1 MIVPPSTAP
10 PRRPDP
16 PASATPGVVLMQLSN
31 ASFVLRIVLHLSM
44 VLLLMAGTSTAAGS
58 SPSFSPEQV
67 AFFETKVRPVLA
79 ASCQKCHG
87 EAKQSS
93 GLRLDSREAMLE
105 GGENGP
111 AVVSGNPDQS
121 LMIQVV
127 RHIHADIKMPPK
139 GKLSETEIESISGW
153 VKMGMPWPESV
164 TKTGAGASD
173 DASKTHWA
181 FLPVKVVTPPTVKAQ
196 TKVFT
201 PVDSFVLDRL
211 EKAGIAPAA
220 EADRRTLIRRLSFGL
235 TGLPPT
241 ALEVKAFEEDRAP
254 DAYDRVVDRLLNS
267 PHYGEKWARHWL
279 DVARY
284 ADTKGYVFM
293 EERRYPF
300 AYTYRDYVI
309 RALNGDKPY
318 DRFLVEQI
326 AADRLG
332 PENDPGT
339 MAALGFLTVGRR
351 FLNNREDIIDDRID
365 VVGRGLMGLTVA
377 CARCHDHKFDPIP
390 TDDYYSL
397 FGVFNSSVEPA
408 EAPEIPAS
416 VSDALREDF
425 HKQIAVKQ
433 KVLEEF
439 QNNKIN
445 VIRGELSSHTS
456 LYLKAAVDLNFEAKN
471 PDLNERA
478 KVETLNPG
486 LLRGVMM
493 RWKTKLDA
501 TRGSAD
507 PLFAPWHAFAAIAG
521 PEFSRRAPGVAQAM
535 ASDDDPKHNNPV
547 LAQSFADHPPGTM
560 GEVAQRYGALLTVA
574 AEKGREAEKSGAKT
588 LPEPGWEPLR
598 LVLQGDEGA
607 LAVKTETL
615 SRLLDR
621 PDKNTLNSLEK
632 AVAAVRASHPGS
644 PPRAMVMID
653 APKPIEPRV
662 LVRGNV
668 GRPGKQVPRQF
679 LAVLSG
685 PDRKPFQDGS
695 GRLELARAIASKENP
710 LTARVLVNRVW
721 FQHFGVGLVST
732 PSDFGRRSDPP
743 SHPELLDWLA
753 DDFMS
758 HGWSIKHLHRRIV
771 LSSTYRQQSASR
783 PDAVA
788 IDPENRLVWK
798 FNRRRLDF
806 ESLRDALLS
815 ASGALDSS
823 VGGRPVPLAD
833 TPFTTRRTIYGY
845 IDRQNLDGI
854 YRTFDFAS
862 PDSSS
867 PRRYTTIVPQQA
879 LFLMNNP
886 FVIEQAKRLGALP
899 ELAEGL
905 PEERV
910 NRLYR
915 RLFSRAPSTGE
926 TTLGIGFVQ
935 SQERS
940 GTSGM
945 SPWEEYAQ
953 VLLLT
958 NEFAFV
964 D

>member
-1 MIVPPSTAP
+1 
-10 PRRPDP
+10 
-16 PASATPGVVLMQLSN
+16 MQFAN
-31 ASFVLRIVLHLSM
+31 ACRVLRIVGHLS
-44 VLLLMAGTSTAAGS
+44 LLFWFMAGTSFAAEPRPAFS
-58 SPSFSPEQV
+58 SEQV
-67 AFFETKVRPVLA
+67 AFFESKVRPVLA

-87 EAKQSS
+87 PAKQSS

-121 LMIQVV
+121 LLIQVV
-127 RHIHADIKMPPK
+127 RQTHGDIKMPPK
-139 GKLSETEIESISGW
+139 GKLNPTEIEAMSGW
-153 VKMGMPWPESV
+153 VKMGLPWPASV
-164 TKTGAGASD
+164 AKAEAGASD
-173 DASKTHWA
+173 DAWKTHWA
-181 FLPVKVVTPPTVKAQ
+181 FLPVKPVTPPIVKAQ
-196 TKVFT
+196 AKIVT

-211 EKAGIAPAA
+211 EKAGIAPSA
-220 EADRRTLIRRLSFGL
+220 EADRRTLIRRLCFDL

-241 ALEVKAFEEDRAP
+241 AFEVKAFEEDNAP
-254 DAYDRVVDRLLNS
+254 DAYDRLVDRLLNS

-309 RALNGDKPY
+309 RALNEDKPY
-318 DRFLVEQI
+318 NRFLVEQI

-332 PENDPGT
+332 PGNDPGAL
-339 MAALGFLTVGRR
+339 AALGFLTVGRR

-416 VSDALREDF
+416 VSEPLREDF
-425 HKQIAVKQ
+425 RKQIAVKQ
-433 KVLEEF
+433 KGLDEF
-439 QNNKIN
+439 RNKKIAE
-445 VIRGELSSHTS
+445 IHEELSSHAS
-456 LYLKAAVDLNFEAKN
+456 VYLKLAVELNFEAKN
-471 PDLNERA
+471 PNLDERA
-478 KVETLNPG
+478 KSEKRNAG
-486 LLRGVMM
+486 LLRGVIM

-507 PLFAPWHAFAAIAG
+507 PLFAPWHAFAAIVG

-535 ASDDDPKHNNPV
+535 ASVNDPKLNNPV

-560 GEVAQRYGALLTVA
+560 AEVAERYGTLLTEA

-588 LPEPGWEPLR
+588 LAEPGWEPLR
-598 LVLQGDEGA
+598 LVLQGDDGA
-607 LAVKTETL
+607 LAVKADTL
-615 SRLLDR
+615 TRLLDR
-621 PDKNTLNSLEK
+621 PDKNKLNSLDQ

-644 PPRAMVMID
+644 PPRAMVLDD

-685 PDRKPFQDGS
+685 PDRKPFKDGS
-695 GRLELARAIASKENP
+695 GRLELARAIASQENP

-721 FQHFGVGLVST
+721 FQHFGAGLVST

-823 VGGRPVPLAD
+823 VGGRPVPLSD
-833 TPFTTRRTIYGY
+833 TPFTTRRTVYGY
-845 IDRQNLDGI
+845 IDRQNLDGVF
-854 YRTFDFAS
+854 RTFDFAS

-905 PEERV
+905 PANRV

-915 RLFSRAPSTGE
+915 RLFGREPTAGE